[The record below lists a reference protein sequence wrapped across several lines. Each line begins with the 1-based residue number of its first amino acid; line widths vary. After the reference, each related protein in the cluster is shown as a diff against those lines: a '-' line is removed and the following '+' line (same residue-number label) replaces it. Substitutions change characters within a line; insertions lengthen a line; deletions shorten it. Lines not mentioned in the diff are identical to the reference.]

1 VSDESERVLFKG
13 GPLIDYP
20 GWWMIEGRRED
31 ESDWWSFVRKA
42 DGTYWHVAATDLFP
56 RTGGTMKITPG
67 EQITDARALALCENY
82 YTQVKK
88 KIDEESNSGNR
99 PEQTMRWQQPKTK
112 RTGCV
117 LRALTRMLDVDYGML
132 ATWFSTAN
140 RNPQLHEDIKAVLVD
155 HGYDVIET
163 TLEDR
168 GKPRFVEAAYD
179 GDSAE
184 ALDDNN
190 REGHAW
196 YVDEDERAWG
206 LLPDPSLPCNSVAAA
221 KFVQDQ
227 KLRIERVILIV
238 RTLT

>member
-1 VSDESERVLFKG
+1 VRHDISAGK
-13 GPLIDYP
+13 
-20 GWWMIEGRRED
+20 ED
-31 ESDWWSFVRKA
+31 GMNSA
-42 DGTYWHVAATDLFP
+42 D
-56 RTGGTMKITPG
+56 
-67 EQITDARALALCENY
+67 
-82 YTQVKK
+82 
-88 KIDEESNSGNR
+88 R

-117 LRALTRMLDVDYGML
+117 LRALSRMLDIDYGML
-132 ATWFSTAN
+132 ATWFSMAN

-179 GDSAE
+179 RDSAE
-184 ALDDNN
+184 AVDDSD

-206 LLPDPSLPCNSVAAA
+206 LLLDPSVPCNSVAAA

-238 RTLT
+238 RTIT